1 MEKGGIYMIEIAT
14 EKDIKFIATRAAES
28 ASEGAQ
34 QPLSAEKANSMFE
47 SIVYKGGYYLVYRNA
62 DSSIAG
68 WILLGENT
76 DYFSDEKFGFI
87 YDIYVLPEYRGRGIS
102 KIFIKEGINTLKNS
116 GYEEVRLNVFATNHA
131 KEIYKKLGFK
141 DLNSIMTLA
150 I

>member
-1 MEKGGIYMIEIAT
+1 MEKGGIYMIERAT
-14 EKDIKFIATRAAES
+14 EKDIKFIATRATES

-34 QPLSAEKANSMFE
+34 QPLSAEKANSMFD
-47 SIVYKGGYYLVYRNA
+47 SILNKGGYYLVYRNA
-62 DSSIAG
+62 DRSIAG

-76 DYFSDEKFGFI
+76 DYFSDKKFGFI

-102 KIFIKEGINTLKNS
+102 TMFIQEGISTLKTS
-116 GYEEVRLNVFATNHA
+116 GYEEVRLNVFATNYA

>member
-1 MEKGGIYMIEIAT
+1 MEKGGIYMVERAT
-14 EKDIKFIATRAAES
+14 EKDMEFITTRAAES

-34 QPLSAEKANSMFE
+34 QPLSAEKANSMFD
-47 SIVYKGGYYLVYRNA
+47 SIVNKGGYYLVYRNA

-76 DYFSDEKFGFI
+76 DYFSDKKFGFI

-102 KIFIKEGINTLKNS
+102 KEFIQQGISTLKKS
-116 GYEEVRLNVFATNHA
+116 GFDEVRLNVFATNHA

-141 DLNSIMTLA
+141 DLNSIMALS

>member
-1 MEKGGIYMIEIAT
+1 MIELAT
-14 EKDIKFIATRAAES
+14 EKDKEFILTKAAES

-34 QPLSAEKANSMFE
+34 QALSAEKANKMFD
-47 SIVYKGGYYLVYRNA
+47 SILNKGGFYLVYRNA

-76 DYFSDEKFGFI
+76 DYFSDKKFGFI

-102 KIFIKEGINTLKNS
+102 KEFIKEGISILKKS
-116 GYEEVRLNVFATNHA
+116 GFDEVRLNVFATNHA

-141 DLNSIMTLA
+141 DLNSIMALS

>member
-1 MEKGGIYMIEIAT
+1 MIERAT
-14 EKDIKFIATRAAES
+14 EKDSKFIATRAAES

-34 QPLSAEKANSMFE
+34 QPLSAEKANSMFD
-47 SIVYKGGYYLVYRNA
+47 SIVNKGGYYLVYRNA

-102 KIFIKEGINTLKNS
+102 KMFIQEGISTLKTS

>member
-1 MEKGGIYMIEIAT
+1 MEKGGINMIEKAT
-14 EKDIKFIATRAAES
+14 ETDIKFIATRAAES

-34 QPLSAEKANSMFE
+34 QPLSAEKANSMFD
-47 SIVYKGGYYLVYRNA
+47 SIVKKGGFYLVYRNA

-76 DYFSDEKFGFI
+76 DYFSDKKFGFI
-87 YDIYVLPEYRGRGIS
+87 YDVYVLPEYRGRGIS
-102 KIFIKEGINTLKNS
+102 KVLIKEGISTLKTL

-131 KEIYKKLGFK
+131 KEIYKKVGFK
-141 DLNSIMTLA
+141 DLNSIMTLS

>member
-1 MEKGGIYMIEIAT
+1 MEKGGMFMIERAT
-14 EKDIKFIATRAAES
+14 EKDKQFISTRAAES

-34 QPLSAEKANSMFE
+34 QPLSAEKANSMFD
-47 SIVYKGGYYLVYRNA
+47 SIVNKGGYYLVYRNA
-62 DSSIAG
+62 DRSIAG

-76 DYFSDEKFGFI
+76 DYFSDKKFGFI

-102 KIFIKEGINTLKNS
+102 KEFIQEGISTLKTS

-131 KEIYKKLGFK
+131 KEIYKKFGFK